1 MDFQLTP
8 KQQVVRRTVRAFAQE
23 HLAPI
28 AHELDQQARFPWEIM
43 EPMKEMNLF
52 GLQAASEWGGAAMD
66 TISYAIVIEE
76 LARVCAG
83 VALAVTVHNSVSL
96 YPIEA
101 FGSEEQ
107 KKRILP
113 GMCAGE
119 RIGAFCLTEPNAGSD
134 VSSIEAT
141 AIPRDDHYLL
151 NANKIFVTNGAIA
164 DVGLIL
170 CRTNPED
177 PKRGYSILIAER
189 GMRGFSVG
197 PLEDLCGMRTNPVSA
212 LTMTDCRIPLE
223 NLLGKPGEGTRIALQ
238 TLDIG
243 RLGIAA
249 QALGIAQA
257 CLDVS
262 LEYAN
267 QRTQFRSPL
276 IKFQNIQNMLADMAT
291 EIDAARLL
299 IYRAGWLK
307 DNQRPISTAASMAK
321 LYASELASRCAS
333 QGVQIH
339 GGYGYSKSYPIE
351 RYWRDARI
359 TEIYEGTSEMQ
370 RMVIA
375 RNLKETAGP

>member
-1 MDFQLTP
+1 MDFHLTP
-8 KQQVVRRTVRAFAQE
+8 KQQLIRRTVREFAEE

-28 AHELDQQARFPWEIM
+28 AQEIDRQARFPWEIM
-43 EPMKEMNLF
+43 ESMKEMNLF

-96 YPIEA
+96 FPIEA
-101 FGSEEQ
+101 FGNDEQ

-113 GMCAGE
+113 GMCSGE

-141 AIPRDDHYLL
+141 AIPRDDYYLL

-170 CRTNPED
+170 ARTNPED
-177 PKRGYSILIAER
+177 KKRGYSILIAER

-197 PLEDLCGMRTNPVSA
+197 PLEDLCGMRSNPVSS

-223 NLLGKPGEGTRIALQ
+223 NILGKPGEGTRIALQ

-262 LEYAN
+262 LEYAA

-276 IKFQNIQNMLADMAT
+276 IKFQTIQNMLADMAT

-307 DNQRPISTAASMAK
+307 DNQRPFSTASSMAK

-375 RNLKETAGP
+375 RNLKETI